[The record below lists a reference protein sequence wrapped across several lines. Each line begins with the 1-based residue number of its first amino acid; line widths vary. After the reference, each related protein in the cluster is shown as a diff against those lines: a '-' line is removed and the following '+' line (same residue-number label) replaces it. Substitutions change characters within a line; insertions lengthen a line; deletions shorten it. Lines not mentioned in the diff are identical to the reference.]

1 MEKTIGVRPLI
12 EADGVTKRYDG
23 FTLNVVS
30 LTVEPGQA
38 VGFIGQ
44 NGAGKST
51 TIKALLG
58 LIGIDGGEAR
68 VLGVPARDLRG
79 AFSSVKEDIGV
90 VFDTV
95 SMPPHLKIGEV
106 EKLMAAAYAAWD
118 ASAFDRYLDLFGL
131 DRSKEV
137 KGLSRGMGMKLSLA
151 CALSHDPRVLILDEA
166 TAGLDPM
173 AREEVLDLLR
183 EFVAVEDDAG
193 NPCHGILMSS
203 HITSDLERI
212 ADEVVCIDEGRVV
225 FALASEFVAVEDDA
239 GNPCHGIL
247 MSSHITSDLERIA
260 DEVVCIDEGR
270 VVFAL
275 AKDEICDAMGI
286 ARCRAADVDA
296 LASSAL
302 AGSGLRALR
311 NEYGVDVLVP
321 DRFAFASAF
330 PQIPCDRTTIDDYM
344 MLMLKGEV
352 LPRGGSESRGGER

>member
-23 FTLNVVS
+23 FTLNAVS
-30 LTVEPGQA
+30 LTVEPGQV

-106 EKLMAAAYAAWD
+106 EKLMAAAYATWD

-225 FALASEFVAVEDDA
+225 FALA
-239 GNPCHGIL
+239 
-247 MSSHITSDLERIA
+247 
-260 DEVVCIDEGR
+260 
-270 VVFAL
+270 
-275 AKDEICDAMGI
+275 KDEICDAMGI

-296 LASSAL
+296 LASSVL

-330 PQIPCDRTTIDDYM
+330 PQIPCDRMTIDDYM

-352 LPRGGSESRGGER
+352 LPRGGSALRGDER